1 MLIVVIIKAKMPTN
15 AKSTARWLRPPLSI
29 MNRLTASTAYDVGF
43 AFATG
48 CSQLGIKLTGK
59 NALLANINGMV
70 TKFMKALCVSIRVD
84 LRLTAIKIELI
95 PMPNRNTIA
104 TVPRILSGLKFVPVF
119 MPNKKAMLINMKA
132 CTNAR
137 SVEAKI
143 LDTTITDLE
152 TDVDR
157 SLSMKPKRRSR
168 TTDVEL

>member
-1 MLIVVIIKAKMPTN
+1 
-15 AKSTARWLRPPLSI
+15 

-59 NALLANINGMV
+59 NALLANIKGMD

-95 PMPNRNTIA
+95 PTPNRNTIA

-119 MPNKKAMLINMKA
+119 MPNKKAMPINMKA

>member
-1 MLIVVIIKAKMPTN
+1 
-15 AKSTARWLRPPLSI
+15 
-29 MNRLTASTAYDVGF
+29 
-43 AFATG
+43 
-48 CSQLGIKLTGK
+48 
-59 NALLANINGMV
+59 MV

-104 TVPRILSGLKFVPVF
+104 TVPRMLIGLKFVPVF
-119 MPNKKAMLINMKA
+119 MPNKKAMPINMKA

-143 LDTTITDLE
+143 LDTTMTDLE